1 MPPSIPQRYATAVAI
16 MWQRA
21 RAIVMAALMLTLTSP
36 TAYAQIAGSPQRHI
50 ASELAVERPAAPG
63 GTVMLAIHMTPEPGW
78 HGYWQNP
85 GDAGF
90 GMRLD
95 WHLPK
100 GARTASPLYPV
111 PEALL
116 VSGLMNH
123 VVSHDYAVLV
133 PLTLPAD
140 APLGASLP
148 VSVTAD
154 YLVCTQ
160 TICVPE
166 QAHLATRITIAQGP
180 QSPSPSFSA
189 WRAKL
194 PAPLGASAHLALASG
209 QLRIAIPFPAT
220 TSLSHPHLFLIDD
233 GLIQYAAPQ
242 HFARGPKSQPDTLIA
257 TLAANP
263 GKSAPPALHAVLRLD
278 DSGAGLLLDAQP
290 GPVPADGAV
299 LTDEAA
305 THTPALGWL
314 VLAALAG
321 GLLLNVMPCVFPI
334 LSLKALS
341 LARAGESAA
350 DARTEGLAY
359 AAGTIVACAALG
371 ALLLALSAG
380 GEAVGWAFQLQHPAV
395 VAALIM
401 LATAIT
407 ANLAGLYELA
417 VPGFVNSRAGTARS
431 AFATGLLA
439 AFVGTP
445 CTGPFMAG
453 AMGAALLLPVP
464 LAMVLFVALGL
475 GMALPF
481 LAIALIPP
489 LRARLPRPG
498 RWMNA
503 LRRVLAVPMGLT
515 GLALVWLASRL
526 GGWSFAGGCV
536 VLALGLLGLLAMLGR
551 GQRRGQTMGQRF
563 GLPLALGVVAGAL
576 VLPYTLSGPQAAE
589 AGLLPARPYS
599 AQALAIA
606 RAKGPVFAYFTADW
620 CLSCKVNE
628 RIAIETP
635 ATRDAFAAAHV
646 TVLKGDWTR
655 RDGAITAYLDAH
667 GAAGVPLYVW
677 YARGADGEALAQV
690 LTPDTLPALARQSR

>member
-123 VVSHDYAVLV
+123 VFSHDYAVLV

-350 DARTEGLAY
+350 DARTEGRAY

-371 ALLLALSAG
+371 ALLLARAARRWAGRFNCNTRPSWPRSSCWPQPSPPTLPGYMSWPCPASSTAAQGQPEAPLRRGSWPLLSAPPAPARSWRARWG
-380 GEAVGWAFQLQHPAV
+380 RRCCCRCPWRWCCLWRWGWAW
-395 VAALIM
+395 
-401 LATAIT
+401 
-407 ANLAGLYELA
+407 
-417 VPGFVNSRAGTARS
+417 RCRS
-431 AFATGLLA
+431 
-439 AFVGTP
+439 
-445 CTGPFMAG
+445 
-453 AMGAALLLPVP
+453 
-464 LAMVLFVALGL
+464 
-475 GMALPF
+475 
-481 LAIALIPP
+481 
-489 LRARLPRPG
+489 
-498 RWMNA
+498 
-503 LRRVLAVPMGLT
+503 
-515 GLALVWLASRL
+515 
-526 GGWSFAGGCV
+526 
-536 VLALGLLGLLAMLGR
+536 
-551 GQRRGQTMGQRF
+551 
-563 GLPLALGVVAGAL
+563 
-576 VLPYTLSGPQAAE
+576 
-589 AGLLPARPYS
+589 
-599 AQALAIA
+599 
-606 RAKGPVFAYFTADW
+606 
-620 CLSCKVNE
+620 
-628 RIAIETP
+628 
-635 ATRDAFAAAHV
+635 
-646 TVLKGDWTR
+646 
-655 RDGAITAYLDAH
+655 
-667 GAAGVPLYVW
+667 
-677 YARGADGEALAQV
+677 
-690 LTPDTLPALARQSR
+690 